1 MLNKGSGLNMN
12 ICIVTIY
19 NSPNYGA
26 FLQAYVLYNVL
37 KELGHEVTFL
47 DTGARKQS
55 KKIIKSTIKKIILFK
70 FEKAYFEL
78 KKYWTFKKYIKY
90 CDLCRKDTNS
100 MNNQDIFVFGSD
112 EIWNISRDEINKY
125 PILFGVG
132 IPDSYFV
139 SYAPSINNTTLD
151 ETFSNQTF
159 LNALQRFDKISAR
172 DKHSQKILNLITK
185 KPVEY
190 VLDPIFLYNV
200 KQYETIEEKISKSGY
215 ILVYGYPN
223 RFTSKNINEIIEYAK
238 SKNLTLISVG
248 NYFDWCDKNIAASPF
263 EFLSYVRNARYV
275 ITNTYHGTIFS
286 IRYCKQFASY
296 AGSQIKVMDI
306 LENLELENQVVS
318 ESCTLENALGTNIDY
333 IKVQEKL
340 DRYIDDSYK
349 YIHSFLEN
357 ADKYIESRKKN

>member
-1 MLNKGSGLNMN
+1 MK

-19 NSPNYGA
+19 NSMNYGA
-26 FLQAYVLYNVL
+26 FLQAYVLYNVM
-37 KELGHEVTFL
+37 KEIGHEVAFL
-47 DTGARKQS
+47 DIGARKPFKTTIKS
-55 KKIIKSTIKKIILFK
+55 ILKKIIFFRFKKSF
-70 FEKAYFEL
+70 FEI
-78 KKYWTFKKYIKY
+78 KKYWVFKKYIQY
-90 CDLCRKDTNS
+90 CDLCKNDINS
-100 MNNQDIFVFGSD
+100 MNNQDVFVFGSD
-112 EIWNISRDEINKY
+112 EIWNISRSEINKY

-139 SYAPSINNTTLD
+139 SYAPSINKTTLD
-151 ETFSNQTF
+151 EVRSNQNF
-159 LNALQRFDKISAR
+159 LNALQRFAKISVR
-172 DKHSQKILNLITK
+172 DKHSRKILSLITK

-190 VLDPIFLYNV
+190 VADPIFLYNV
-200 KQYETIEEKISKSGY
+200 RQYEAIEEKISKIGY

-263 EFLSYVRNARYV
+263 EFLSYVRNARCV

-296 AGSQIKVMDI
+296 ASTQIKVMDI
-306 LENLELENQVVS
+306 LENLELKKQIVS
-318 ESCTLENALGTNIDY
+318 ESCTLENVLSTNINY

-340 DRYIDDSYK
+340 NSYIENSYK
-349 YIHSFLEN
+349 YIYSFLES
-357 ADKYIESRKKN
+357 ADEYIKSKKRIN

>member
-78 KKYWTFKKYIKY
+78 KKYWVFKKNIQY
-90 CDLCRKDTNS
+90 CDLCKNDNS

-112 EIWNISRDEINKY
+112 EIWNISRSEINKY

-139 SYAPSINNTTLD
+139 SYAPSINKTTLD
-151 ETFSNQTF
+151 EVLCNRNF
-159 LNALQRFDKISAR
+159 LNALQRFDKISVR
-172 DKHSQKILNLITK
+172 DKHSQKILNLITT
-185 KPVEY
+185 VEY
-190 VLDPIFLYNV
+190 VADQFLYNV
-200 KQYETIEEKISKSGY
+200 
-215 ILVYGYPN
+215 N
-223 RFTSKNINEIIEYAK
+223 N
-238 SKNLTLISVG
+238 
-248 NYFDWCDKNIAASPF
+248 
-263 EFLSYVRNARYV
+263 
-275 ITNTYHGTIFS
+275 
-286 IRYCKQFASY
+286 
-296 AGSQIKVMDI
+296 M
-306 LENLELENQVVS
+306 
-318 ESCTLENALGTNIDY
+318 
-333 IKVQEKL
+333 KL
-340 DRYIDDSYK
+340 
-349 YIHSFLEN
+349 
-357 ADKYIESRKKN
+357 